1 MTYAEGLI
9 FAVGDKS
16 AIAIRRVAT
25 LHQKFQSDVVGCQKF
40 EVLHQ
45 SRGLVKADSLARTLQ
60 IKQSMFYCTGTFSFL
75 LLLLLLLLLLFI
87 LLSVCLFQFI
97 YLFIFRLSIFAS
109 ICLSIDLCTNLS
121 ICLSIADRQSRP

>member
-60 IKQSMFYCTGTFSFL
+60 IKQLMFYCTGTFSFL
-75 LLLLLLLLLLFI
+75 LLLLLLLLFI
-87 LLSVCLFQFI
+87 LLSVCLFQSI